1 MTVNST
7 DGPVSGSAD
16 PPISVV
22 LIDDDETWVRTQRRL
37 LERAHDRLQVSTA
50 TSYEDAQATLGEQ
63 RPDCIVCDYQLGD
76 GTGLDLLTAIR
87 AAEPDIPF
95 ILVTGEGN
103 EAVASDAIGEQVTD
117 YIRKRDLSSQPTRLA
132 TRIESAVTADRTR
145 RALTRERKTKETL
158 LELVTASTTRSELG
172 RNVCEHLVDTGYA
185 CAWIGTLDDDRQLVP
200 LSTAGETEYLESA
213 LPIDTRPTNRSEP
226 AFLALDRTE
235 PVVRSLGHTDGSTDT
250 DTDTEDTKW
259 RQLAINHGF
268 GSVAALPISHDDLC
282 FGVLTVYSQ
291 NPRID
296 SSEQTLLSEYTETV
310 GYAFQT
316 TTWKRTLLSSATA
329 TVTFS
334 LSSREH
340 PLVALAAALPEE
352 VTLHT
357 RSVIPRNDDKVLYA
371 TTFDGATNAG
381 LTARIESDDSISSV
395 EFYRTDAE
403 NRVQFGLIVASPTPE
418 TLLVDAGVSLS
429 HTVVED
435 ETAKVTAVV
444 GPQTTIQAC
453 VDILSETYGESNVMT
468 FWTASDRSEDE
479 NVAPEELTDRQRQVL
494 ELAIEAGYFERPR
507 HNNTSE
513 LADALGISRATF
525 TQHLRAAQRKLFA
538 RGLHKR

>member
-7 DGPVSGSAD
+7 DGPVAGSDERSIA
-16 PPISVV
+16 VV

-50 TSYEDAQATLGEQ
+50 TSFEEAQTTLDEQ
-63 RPDCIVCDYQLGD
+63 EPDCIVCDYQLGD

-87 AAEPDIPF
+87 ADEPEIPF
-95 ILVTGEGN
+95 LLVTGEGN

-117 YIRKRDLSSQPTRLA
+117 YIRKRDLSAQPTRLA
-132 TRIESAVTADRTR
+132 RRIESAVTAARTR

-158 LELVTASTTRSELG
+158 LELVTASTTREELG

-185 CAWIGTLDDDRQLVP
+185 CAWIGILDDDRQLVP
-200 LSTAGETEYLESA
+200 LSAAGDRAYLEAA
-213 LPIDTRPTNRSEP
+213 LTPDTRPTNRSEP

-235 PVVRSLGHTDGSTDT
+235 PVVRSLEHTVGT
-250 DTDTEDTKW
+250 TESVAEGAKW
-259 RQLAINHGF
+259 EQLATDHDF
-268 GSVAALPISHDDLC
+268 RSVAALPISHDELC

-291 NPRID
+291 SPRID

-316 TTWKRTLLSSATA
+316 TAWKRTLLSSATA

-334 LSSREH
+334 LNSRDH
-340 PLVALAAALPEE
+340 PLATLAAALPET
-352 VTLHT
+352 VTLQT
-357 RSVIPRNDDKVLYA
+357 SSVIPRNDDNVLYV
-371 TTFDGATNAG
+371 TTLRGTTKAD
-381 LTARIESDDSISSV
+381 LTTRAASSDTISSI

-403 NRVQFGLIVASPTPE
+403 NRVQCGLIVASPTPE

-429 HTVVED
+429 HTVIED

-444 GPQTTIQAC
+444 GPETTVQEC
-453 VDILSETYGESNVMT
+453 VGILSEAYGESNVMT
-468 FWTASDRSEDE
+468 VWTASERPAKEDT
-479 NVAPEELTDRQRQVL
+479 ASEELTDRQRQVL

-525 TQHLRAAQRKLFA
+525 TQHLRAAQRKLFTS
-538 RGLHKR
+538 GVHKQ